1 MRPAEGLRALQAIE
15 AVYSDLRKDHIL
27 SEHGEALVLR
37 TPTRAYVVFKGTG
50 GRGFW
55 GNVLDDISAWPARPP
70 YGAPGRI
77 HAGFLRHYRELMASG
92 LALEYAKLA
101 TENRKIM
108 VTGFSL
114 GGALAVLAGE
124 ELRNQW
130 GIDPQVITFAAPPV
144 GTKAYA
150 GSTGP
155 LTRVVLKGDA
165 VPLLPPWYRHAEH
178 ADLVLLDGGRPD
190 LRPEH
195 DRQRYYEALLGLKGR
210 G

>member
-1 MRPAEGLRALQAIE
+1 MRPAEGLRALRAIE
-15 AVYSDLRKDHIL
+15 AVYSDLRKDHIR
-27 SEHGEALVLR
+27 SAHGEAMVLR
-37 TPTRAYVVFKGTG
+37 TRTTAYVVFKGTG

-55 GNVLDDISAWPARPP
+55 GNVLDDLSAWPARPP
-70 YGAPGRI
+70 HGAPGRV
-77 HAGFLRHYRELMASG
+77 HAGFLRHYRELMCAG

-101 TENRKIM
+101 TEHRKVL

-124 ELRNQW
+124 ELRNRW
-130 GIDPQVITFAAPPV
+130 GLDPKVITFAAPPV

-150 GSTGP
+150 NSIGP
-155 LTRVVLKGDA
+155 VTRVVLKGDA
-165 VPLLPPWYRHAEH
+165 IPLLPPWYRHPEQAE
-178 ADLVLLDGGRPD
+178 LVLLDGGRPD

-195 DRQRYYEALLGLKGR
+195 DRQRYYEALFALKGR